1 VATLVEFINRM
12 PLAGLM
18 LVTAIGFTI
27 GRLQF
32 RGMSLGPAGGTL
44 FAALPLGYLGV
55 NFDALYGDG
64 PRVFTIGTFGF
75 VLFIYSVGFE
85 AGPRFFSS
93 IRDNNGWKFISLGLA
108 VNVLALALCLAWSR
122 FTNLDEASTA
132 GMLAGSLTSA
142 PTFAAA
148 SQMGIDGTRLSVAFA
163 ITYPIG
169 LIGVVLMI
177 QLLPRLLRQNLTSQ
191 VRGDSPED
199 RPQSSGREDTRA
211 FEIKESACQGV
222 PLKDLNL
229 THRSGAVLTLILRAG
244 KLIVPDG
251 DTELKSGDRALARG
265 HVDQLHQLERLLGS
279 EIEAEELL
287 HRMPPTRRIL
297 VAQGKAFG
305 KTLAE
310 LNLIRRFHGIVLH
323 IERASEKI
331 DPDADVR
338 LLRHDV
344 LVVAGAP
351 SNVKRMV
358 EELGDFEPSAEET
371 NIAIYTGGIFLGLLI
386 GSFHLHP
393 LGLDFTP
400 GMAAGLLLSG
410 LILGWAGRIGR
421 YTTHVPKP
429 ARQLVRDLG
438 ILLFI
443 GETGIEAGANLM
455 EGLSV
460 APWQTLTG
468 AAIISTFTVLA
479 SLFFALKFLRLK
491 PLDSWG
497 AICGGLTSSAALHAL
512 RQRVD
517 SNEITISYAA
527 AYAIGSVAATLA
539 GQLIVI
545 WLR

>member
-1 VATLVEFINRM
+1 MTVIVEFINRM

-64 PRVFTIGTFGF
+64 PSVFTIGTFGF

-93 IRDNNGWKFISLGLA
+93 IRDNNGWKFITIGLV
-108 VNVLALALCLAWSR
+108 VNVLALALCLAWSH
-122 FTNLDEASTA
+122 FANLDEATTA
-132 GMLAGSLTSA
+132 GMLSGSLTSA

-148 SQMGIDGTRLSVAFA
+148 SQMGIDNTRLSVAFA

-169 LIGVVLMI
+169 LVGVVLMI
-177 QLLPRLLRQNLTSQ
+177 QLLPQ
-191 VRGDSPED
+191 VLHQQLVAGSPGEVSSEQP
-199 RPQSSGREDTRA
+199 RWSGREDTRA
-211 FEIKESACQGV
+211 FAITETDCQGM
-222 PLKDLNL
+222 PLKELNL
-229 THRSGAVLTLILRAG
+229 THKSGAVLTLILRDG
-244 KLIVPDG
+244 RIIVPGG
-251 DTELKSGDRALARG
+251 DTSLQAEDRVLARG
-265 HVDQLHQLERLLGS
+265 HVDELRRLERLVGN
-279 EIEAEELL
+279 EIEAEELIN
-287 HRMPPTRRIL
+287 RMPPTRRII
-297 VAQGKAFG
+297 VEDGA
-305 KTLAE
+305 TLGRSLAD
-310 LNLIRRFHGIVLH
+310 LNLIRRFHCIVLH

-331 DPDADVR
+331 DPHAEVN

-344 LVVAGAP
+344 LVVAGEPA
-351 SNVKRMV
+351 NVERMA
-358 EELGDFEPSAEET
+358 EQLGGFEPALDET

-393 LGLDFTP
+393 LGLDFTL
-400 GMAAGLLLSG
+400 GMAAGLLMAG
-410 LILGWAGRIGR
+410 LLLGWAGRIGR
-421 YTTHVPKP
+421 YRTHVPNP

-443 GETGIEAGANLM
+443 GETGIDAGTNLL

-460 APWQTLTG
+460 APWQTLAG
-468 AAIISTFTVLA
+468 AVLISSFTVLV
-479 SLFFALKFLRLK
+479 SLALAVKMLCLRS
-491 PLDSWG
+491 LDSWG

-512 RQRVD
+512 RQKMD

-527 AYAIGSVAATLA
+527 AYAIGSVASTLA